1 MTLLLK
7 SEVENMKNIIEKITG
22 NLTTNVQSI
31 LSEANAIHVEISTE
45 VEIECNYAD
54 NYYGDQQ
61 CQLKK
66 VKS

>member
-7 SEVENMKNIIEKITG
+7 SEVENMKSIIEKITG
-22 NLTTNVQSI
+22 NLTTNIQSV
-31 LSEANAIHVEISTE
+31 LSQHNAAHVEVSTE
-45 VEIECNYAD
+45 AKIECNYAD

-66 VKS
+66 IKS